1 MPPSNSAQSLP
12 TQFKQQ
18 SSGSLVSTS
27 DYSLSSNMNESEKEV
42 LEGDLGSVHNIVRLP
57 IQEIYGTET
66 VKQEPGEEQ
75 DVEKGTASGL
85 KDENPQRLSLIHI

>member
-1 MPPSNSAQSLP
+1 
-12 TQFKQQ
+12 
-18 SSGSLVSTS
+18 
-27 DYSLSSNMNESEKEV
+27 MNESEKEV

-85 KDENPQRLSLIHI
+85 KDENPQRNGARSIEYTEMTVVSIELSR